1 MKSKASRAPVLAPIL
16 AHFLLAGVCGWLAVG
31 TGCGGEWSPSGIGPT
46 VGTES
51 VASSVP
57 GLGDDLVSPPDMD
70 EVTVARSALS
80 GNGGSDGASEKQPR
94 VVYLFYA
101 DGNPLPKTNV
111 NACHG
116 TPPKFHCNFG
126 SSLLDCQRQVQSYL
140 DRWYADFNVVFTFTR
155 PTSGPFYTE
164 VVSSGGGA
172 WCGVESK
179 VAGVAP
185 FLCNDLDGGVA
196 YTFLGGEDAKQTA
209 VIIAQEQAHLVGLEH
224 TTSDVDLLLPTVCS
238 NCDGFSNV
246 DNPVTGD
253 RCNRTTQNS
262 HQMMMDR
269 LGGWTGGP
277 KPSAF
282 GCQSDS
288 KPPTVQVMG
297 PGDGSEVG
305 HDFTM
310 HVKAMGDCE
319 VNKVEVNIVPQV
331 LHAMAVTPP
340 YDWDLTNISGRQTI
354 SVTATD
360 SRGQTATTT
369 VTVNAPTDGAV
380 ADGMAPAGCSIS
392 RRAADRGPVPLT
404 GLLFT
409 TAAVALIIRRKSRR

>member
-1 MKSKASRAPVLAPIL
+1 MKSKVALTAQAVMTGM
-16 AHFLLAGVCGWLAVG
+16 FGLLGAA
-31 TGCGGEWSPSGIGPT
+31 GCGGEWSPSGIGPT
-46 VGTES
+46 VGTEGT
-51 VASSVP
+51 AAP
-57 GLGDDLVSPPDMD
+57 MAGLGDDLVAPLAGD
-70 EVTVARSALS
+70 ELGDELADGLAETRAALT
-80 GNGGSDGASEKQPR
+80 GTGGSGGSSESEKEPR

-116 TPPKFHCNFG
+116 TPPKFNCNFG
-126 SSLLDCQRQVQSYL
+126 TSLLDCQKQIQSYL
-140 DRWYADFNVVFTFTR
+140 DRWYADFNVIFTFTR
-155 PTSGPFYTE
+155 PTSGKYYTE
-164 VVSSGGGA
+164 VISSGGGA

-224 TTSDVDLLLPTVCS
+224 TISSVDLLLPTVCS
-238 NCDGFSNV
+238 HCDGFQNV

-262 HQMMMDR
+262 YAMMKER
-269 LGGWTGGP
+269 LGTWTGGP

-282 GCQSDS
+282 GCQQDS
-288 KPPTVQVMG
+288 KPPAVQVMG
-297 PGDGSEVG
+297 PGDGSTVG

-319 VNKVEVNIVPQV
+319 VTKVEVSVMPQV

-340 YDWDLTNISGRQTI
+340 YDWDLTNIRGKQTI

-360 SRGQTATTT
+360 SRGQTATTEIT
-369 VTVNAPTDGAV
+369 VDAPMDATG
-380 ADGMAPAGCSIS
+380 DGMPTGGCAVVGNSSTPSPAAGLVLFAVGLVIV
-392 RRAADRGPVPLT
+392 RR
-404 GLLFT
+404 
-409 TAAVALIIRRKSRR
+409 RRR

>member
-1 MKSKASRAPVLAPIL
+1 VKLNASLAPVFVAGM
-16 AHFLLAGVCGWLAVG
+16 LAGAAFGA
-31 TGCGGEWSPSGIGPT
+31 GCGGEWSPSGIGPT
-46 VGTES
+46 VGPES
-51 VASSVP
+51 VASEMP
-57 GLGDDLVSPPDMD
+57 GLGDDLVTPPETD
-70 EVTVARSALS
+70 EVAETRSALS
-80 GNGGSDGASEKQPR
+80 GTGGSDGASEKEPR
-94 VVYLFYA
+94 VIYLFYA

-126 SSLLDCQRQVQSYL
+126 SSLLDCQRQIQSYL
-140 DRWYADFNVVFTFTR
+140 DRWYADFNVIFTFTR
-155 PTSGPFYTE
+155 PTSGKFYTE

-172 WCGVESK
+172 WCGVEAK

-224 TTSDVDLLLPTVCS
+224 STSDVDLMLPTVCT
-238 NCDGFSNV
+238 NCDSFPNV

-262 HQMMMDR
+262 YQMMKDR
-269 LGGWTGGP
+269 LGAWTCGP

-282 GCQSDS
+282 GCQADS
-288 KPPTVQVMG
+288 KPPTVTVMG

-319 VNKVEVNIVPQV
+319 VSRVEVSVAPQV
-331 LHAMAVTPP
+331 LHAMSVTPP
-340 YDWDLTNISGRQTI
+340 YDWDLTNISGKQTI

-360 SRGQTATTT
+360 TRGQASTTT
-369 VTVNAPTDGAV
+369 ITVTAPVDGAP
-380 ADGMAPAGCSIS
+380 ADGMGNTGCSVGS
-392 RRAADRGPVPLT
+392 SGRRMPFAT
-404 GLLFT
+404 LLF
-409 TAAVALIIRRKSRR
+409 ASVALGLIVRRRR

>member
-1 MKSKASRAPVLAPIL
+1 MKSKLCLTGPIL
-16 AHFLLAGVCGWLAVG
+16 ATGMLAWFVAA
-31 TGCGGEWSPSGIGPT
+31 GCGGEWSPSGVGPT
-46 VGTES
+46 VDGEGTAPS
-51 VASSVP
+51 VA
-57 GLGDDLVSPPDMD
+57 GLGDDLIPPPNTD
-70 EVTVARSALS
+70 ELQEARSALNGS
-80 GNGGSDGASEKQPR
+80 GGATGGGSTEKEPK
-94 VVYLFYA
+94 VIYLFYA

-116 TPPKFHCNFG
+116 APPKFHCSFG
-126 SSLLDCQRQVQSYL
+126 SSLLECQRKVQTYL
-140 DRWYADFNVVFTFTR
+140 DRWYADFNVIFTFTR
-155 PTSGPFYTE
+155 PISGKFYTE

-172 WCGVESK
+172 WCGVEAK

-238 NCDGFSNV
+238 DCDGFSNA

-253 RCNRTTQNS
+253 RCGRATQNS
-262 HQMMMDR
+262 YQMMKER
-269 LGGWTGGP
+269 LGSWSGGP

-282 GCQSDS
+282 GCQEDS
-288 KPPTVQVMG
+288 KPPAVQVMG
-297 PGDGSEVG
+297 PGDGSSVG

-319 VNKVEVNIVPQV
+319 VSKVEVNVMPQV
-331 LHAMAVTPP
+331 LHAIAMTPP

-360 SRGQTATTT
+360 SRGKTSTAT
-369 VTVNAPTDGAV
+369 VTVTAPASAGSD
-380 ADGMAPAGCSIS
+380 DGMSSGGCSVV
-392 RRAADRGPVPLT
+392 RAAGGRDPGP
-404 GLLFT
+404 
-409 TAAVALIIRRKSRR
+409 TAEVIGAAAAIALIRRRRPRR

>member
-1 MKSKASRAPVLAPIL
+1 VKLHASLGPVLA
-16 AHFLLAGVCGWLAVG
+16 AGLLAGAAVG
-31 TGCGGEWSPSGIGPT
+31 AGCGGEWSPSGIGPT
-46 VGTES
+46 VGPES

-57 GLGDDLVSPPDMD
+57 GLSDDLVSPPETD
-70 EVTVARSALS
+70 EVAETRSALS
-80 GNGGSDGASEKQPR
+80 GTGGSDGASEKEPR
-94 VVYLFYA
+94 VIYLFFA

-116 TPPKFHCNFG
+116 TPPAFHCKFG
-126 SSLLDCQRQVQSYL
+126 ASLLDCQRQIQSYL
-140 DRWYADFNVVFTFTR
+140 DRWYADFNVLFTFTR
-155 PTSGPFYTE
+155 QTSGKFYTE

-172 WCGVESK
+172 WCGVEAK

-224 TTSDVDLLLPTVCS
+224 TTSEVDLMLPTVCS
-238 NCDGFSNV
+238 NCDSFPNV

-262 HQMMMDR
+262 YQMMRDR
-269 LGGWTGGP
+269 LGSWTGGP

-282 GCQSDS
+282 GCQADS
-288 KPPTVQVMG
+288 KPPAVTVMG
-297 PGDGSEVG
+297 PGDGDSVG

-319 VNKVEVNIVPQV
+319 VSKVEVNVMPQV
-331 LHAMAVTPP
+331 LHAVGVTPP
-340 YDWDLTNISGRQTI
+340 YDWDLTNISGKQTI

-360 SRGQTATTT
+360 SRGQSATSTIT
-369 VTVNAPTDGAV
+369 VTAPVDGAP
-380 ADGMAPAGCSIS
+380 ADGMGNTGCSVGS
-392 RRAADRGPVPLT
+392 GGGRTPSPVGT
-404 GLLFT
+404 LLFST
-409 TAAVALIIRRKSRR
+409 VALGLIVARRRR

>member
-1 MKSKASRAPVLAPIL
+1 MKFK
-16 AHFLLAGVCGWLAVG
+16 VCLAVTG
-31 TGCGGEWSPSGIGPT
+31 LFGALSAAGCGGEWSPSGIGPT
-46 VGTES
+46 VGTEGS
-51 VASSVP
+51 TVAAA
-57 GLGDDLVSPPDMD
+57 GLGDDLVAPVTGDQIAS
-70 EVTVARSALS
+70 EVSETRSALS
-80 GNGGSDGASEKQPR
+80 GTGGSDGAGGSEKEPR

-101 DGNPLPKTNV
+101 DGNPLPKTAV
-111 NACHG
+111 NACQG
-116 TPPKFHCNFG
+116 TPPKFRCNFG
-126 SSLLDCQRQVQSYL
+126 SSLLDCQKQIQSYL
-140 DRWYADFNVVFTFTR
+140 DRWYADFNVIFTFTR
-155 PTSGPFYTE
+155 PTSGKYYTE

-224 TTSDVDLLLPTVCS
+224 TTSTTDLLLPTVCS
-238 NCDGFSNV
+238 HCDSFENI

-262 HQMMMDR
+262 YAMMKER
-269 LGGWTGGP
+269 LGAWSGGP

-282 GCQSDS
+282 GCQDDS
-288 KPPTVQVMG
+288 KPPAVQVMG
-297 PGDGSEVG
+297 PGDGSAVG

-319 VNKVEVNIVPQV
+319 VTKVEVSVSPQV
-331 LHAMAVTPP
+331 LHAVAVTPP
-340 YDWDLTNISGRQTI
+340 YDWDLTNIRGTQTI

-360 SRGQTATTT
+360 SRGETSTTSVT
-369 VTVNAPTDGAV
+369 VTAPMDDT
-380 ADGMAPAGCSIS
+380 ADGMPAGGC
-392 RRAADRGPVPLT
+392 
-404 GLLFT
+404 
-409 TAAVALIIRRKSRR
+409 AVAGSKGTGSPLGFALFAAALVIARRRRR

>member
-1 MKSKASRAPVLAPIL
+1 MKSKVALTVQ
-16 AHFLLAGVCGWLAVG
+16 AVMTG
-31 TGCGGEWSPSGIGPT
+31 MLGCFVAAGCGGEWSPSGIGPT
-46 VGTES
+46 VGTEGGAAPM
-51 VASSVP
+51 V
-57 GLGDDLVSPPDMD
+57 GLGDDLVAPLSADGLGGELAD
-70 EVTVARSALS
+70 ELAETRAALT
-80 GNGGSDGASEKQPR
+80 GTGGSAGSTETEPR

-116 TPPKFHCNFG
+116 TPPKFNCNFG
-126 SSLLDCQRQVQSYL
+126 TSVLDCQKQIQSYL
-140 DRWYADFNVVFTFTR
+140 DRWYADFNVIFTFTR
-155 PTSGPFYTE
+155 PTSGKYYTE
-164 VVSSGGGA
+164 VISSGGGA

-196 YTFLGGEDAKQTA
+196 YTFLGGADAKQTA

-224 TTSDVDLLLPTVCS
+224 TTSNIDLLLPTVCS
-238 NCDGFSNV
+238 HCDGFQNV

-253 RCNRTTQNS
+253 RCNRTSQNS
-262 HQMMMDR
+262 YAMMKER
-269 LGGWTGGP
+269 LGAWTGGP

-282 GCQSDS
+282 GCQQDS
-288 KPPTVQVMG
+288 KPPAVQVMG
-297 PGDGSEVG
+297 PGDGSVVG

-319 VNKVEVNIVPQV
+319 VTKVEVSVMPQV

-340 YDWDLTNISGRQTI
+340 YDWDLTNIRGKQTI

-360 SRGQTATTT
+360 SRGQTATTQIT
-369 VTVNAPTDGAV
+369 VDAPMDATGDGMPTGGCAV
-380 ADGMAPAGCSIS
+380 AGQPGTPSSVAGL
-392 RRAADRGPVPLT
+392 A
-404 GLLFT
+404 LFGI
-409 TAAVALIIRRKSRR
+409 ALIIRRRRR